1 MSDEIYSTS
10 EQGER
15 QLSSMTDEERARYDA
30 ALKRRQ
36 EEAQRESLGSIK
48 TRYGLAK
55 GTVPNMFFPQPVS
68 GEGPNRFPESPVT
81 TRMSSELAERFKQFH
96 SASPGP
102 MKDYFASEIKK
113 LQDKTGTMGTTPSE
127 IGKFLRSGERSALGQ
142 QITEPL
148 VEATDDALQSYGLPR
163 LVGTPKK

>member
-1 MSDEIYSTS
+1 MADEIYSTS

-36 EEAQRESLGSIK
+36 EEAERESLGSIK

-55 GTVPNMFFPQPVS
+55 GTVPKLLVPQPVS
-68 GEGPNRFPESPVT
+68 GEGPNRSPESSVT

-102 MKDYFASEIKK
+102 MKDYFAAEIKK
-113 LQDKTGTMGTTPSE
+113 LQDKTGTMGF
-127 IGKFLRSGERSALGQ
+127 GDGDGDLSALGQ
-142 QITEPL
+142 QMVGAL
-148 VEATDDALQSYGLPR
+148 ADDFNPNRKIRS
-163 LVGTPKK
+163 K